1 MYTFLV
7 SGVKALFIRLCTMT
21 HHCAPLVRLALVLL
35 VLMGAVSPSL
45 VAAVVPEEAAE
56 TVEEQTSAEQTTTA
70 TLRSLAD
77 AWGIY
82 VGTAVGGARSRIL
95 QGVGTDDPVYTQV
108 VGSQYSL
115 VTNANFYWAEVE
127 PRRGVFNF
135 EAADRV
141 TAYAQVGC
149 MARKLA
155 RSSYLTTTT
164 CPTQEHNQTVRC
176 HNLIWKNSLPSY
188 VNASV
193 SNVCTRYAHTLQG
206 THP

>member
-1 MYTFLV
+1 
-7 SGVKALFIRLCTMT
+7 MT

-35 VLMGAVSPSL
+35 VLTGAASPSL
-45 VAAVVPEEAAE
+45 VAAAVPAVPAE
-56 TVEEQTSAEQTTTA
+56 TVEEQTSAEQTTA

-149 MARKLA
+149 MASTRA
-155 RSSYLTTTT
+155 QSSYLTTNHLPNTA
-164 CPTQEHNQTVRC
+164 TQPNCAMSQSDLEELAAKLCQRLRLECMHQRC
-176 HNLIWKNSLPSY
+176 K
-188 VNASV
+188 
-193 SNVCTRYAHTLQG
+193 HTLQG